1 MAAFD
6 ELTAFVELV
15 HETFEEHDGA
25 RKTMLEC
32 LDKGCRPDN
41 QRVKELAVALK
52 ELAKEQQLADTSSS
66 SDEAAQKVPSPEP
79 NPASPPKD
87 EEEGEEE
94 EDDMDAP
101 TQDWPEQAPAPT
113 PMALAQPVL
122 PRPVPTEPPTE
133 PPAKRAKTSSSSH
146 ETIPTELTLSI
157 ALETLGIPTRVK
169 AVIGAMRD
177 EPLSLDWNSP
187 LVRGVEKA
195 IIFKL
200 GLKMKF
206 KQRGPPGP
214 DSGGPSSWG
223 GQTWR
228 SGSQRWG
235 NRGGKNKDFY
245 NWKFGKK

>member
-6 ELTAFVELV
+6 ELTAFVDLV

-32 LDKGCRPDN
+32 LDKECRPDN
-41 QRVKELAVALK
+41 QRVKELAKALN
-52 ELAKEQQLADTSSS
+52 ELAKEQKEESS
-66 SDEAAQKVPSPEP
+66 SDETEASDLAQPPP
-79 NPASPPKD
+79 NPISPPKD
-87 EEEGEEE
+87 EEKSEEE

-113 PMALAQPVL
+113 PSSLAQPVL
-122 PRPVPTEPPTE
+122 PRTEVPTA

-146 ETIPTELTLSI
+146 EAIPKELTLSI
-157 ALETLGIPTRVK
+157 ALEALGIPKRVK

-177 EPLSLDWNSP
+177 EPLSLDWDTP
-187 LVRGVEKA
+187 LVRGVERA

-214 DSGGPSSWG
+214 ESGGPSSWG

-228 SGSQRWG
+228 SGSHRWG

-245 NWKFGKK
+245 NWKYGKK